1 MQVADAL
8 RNGRKIC
15 SNEAAGQDGGAGEPA
30 VANNS
35 GTSAAGTR
43 TATAVTE
50 PARYLTFTLNGESY
64 ALDIFHVKEI
74 LEYRSLTVVPMMPEF
89 IRGVINLRGRAVP
102 VIDLAIRFGRGTT
115 EVRRRTT
122 IIIVHLRETV
132 LPGGETD
139 AAAGAEQGG
148 QDIGV
153 LVDAVNKVVTLDDGD
168 MEPAPAFGAG
178 IRADYIS
185 GMARRDDDFL
195 IVLDVSRV
203 LSISDMVSLGDL
215 AQHQPPA
222 DEPGSAPGPR

>member
-1 MQVADAL
+1 MS
-8 RNGRKIC
+8 
-15 SNEAAGQDGGAGEPA
+15 SNSAM
-30 VANNS
+30 
-35 GTSAAGTR
+35 SAAGAR
-43 TATAVTE
+43 GAAVAAE
-50 PARYLTFTLNGESY
+50 SARYLTFTLNGESY

-74 LEYRSLTVVPMMPEF
+74 LEYRTLTVVPMMPDF

-115 EVRRRTT
+115 TVRRRTT
-122 IIIVHLRETV
+122 IIIVHLRETATA
-132 LPGGETD
+132 GADED
-139 AAAGAEQGG
+139 AATAGAERTG

-185 GMARRDDDFL
+185 GMAKRDEDFL

-215 AQHQPPA
+215 AQQQPA
-222 DEPGSAPGPR
+222 DDAGSAPGPR